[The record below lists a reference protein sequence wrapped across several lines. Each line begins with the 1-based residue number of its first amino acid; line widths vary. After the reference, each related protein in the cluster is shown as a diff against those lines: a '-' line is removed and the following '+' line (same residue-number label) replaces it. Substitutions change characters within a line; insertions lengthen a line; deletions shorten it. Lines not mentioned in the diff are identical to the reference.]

1 MSLGSSQRSSLRSL
15 LVKSHNQLITNW
27 LIKIIHLK
35 FTFGD
40 IMKLRRRTTLVGL
53 AYFTPL
59 LLAAQTAYPSKPV
72 RVIVPFDAGSTTDI
86 IARAIADKMGGS
98 KGQPHIIDN
107 RGGAIGTIGQA
118 AVASAAPDGLH
129 PHGSLLVAH
138 CQPIDFCQAAV

>member
-35 FTFGD
+35 FTF
-40 IMKLRRRTTLVGL
+40 VGL

-129 PHGSLLVAH
+129 PHGSFLVAH